1 MLLICVLTCK
11 KPFYE
16 KVPCRSG
23 RICYT
28 FYFTHYRE
36 EQQHKRSNRPA
47 KKRRQN
53 GTDHR
58 EKTLLRVLPGL
69 QSRISFGW
77 KRKGNL
83 PASRQ
88 GTSESAFPES
98 PPVNA
103 GINKTRRKP
112 GLFHAE
118 R

>member
-16 KVPCRSG
+16 KVPRRSG

-28 FYFTHYRE
+28 FYFTHYRK

-53 GTDHR
+53 GTDLR
-58 EKTLLRVLPGL
+58 EKALLRVLPGL

-77 KRKGNL
+77 KRNGNL

-88 GTSESAFPES
+88 RTAKHHFPDC
-98 PPVNA
+98 PPGNA
-103 GINKTRRKP
+103 GT
-112 GLFHAE
+112 
-118 R
+118 